1 MTAEL
6 ERVEDADAV
15 SLIQEH
21 RDQGRADVTGSAGD
35 EYPHCRLHPW
45 WLDTRLERRV
55 CEAKIAAQGEMGE
68 TTLQALVPAGSLQ
81 CVAK

>member
-1 MTAEL
+1 MAAEL
-6 ERVEDADAV
+6 ERVEHTDAV
-15 SLIQEH
+15 SLLQEH

-35 EYPHCRLHPW
+35 ENSHCRLHPW
-45 WLDTRLERRV
+45 WLESLERRGV
-55 CEAKIAAQGEMGE
+55 EAKIAPQGEMGE